1 MAAIVTL
8 TLNPALDVSTCTER
22 VVDAHKLRCTQP
34 RFDPGGGGINVARV
48 LRRLGAGV
56 TAVFP
61 CGGPTGDRLRGLVE
75 AEDVPVHCVGIA
87 GETRESFTVNET
99 ATGREY
105 RFVLPGPEL
114 AQAEWRACLDALASF
129 SPAPRWIVASGSL
142 APGVPL
148 SFQQALADLARRLGS
163 RLVVDTS
170 GAALPAAF
178 EAGLYLAKPSLSELR
193 ALAGEPLAGEAD
205 WLRAARGLIARG
217 QAEVIAVSLG
227 AQGALLVTRGQAL
240 RAPGLAVDVAGTVGA
255 GDSFLAGLVAA
266 LERSGELADALATA
280 MAAGSAALLGGGTRL
295 AQPEDVARLR
305 AQVQVRPA

>member
-1 MAAIVTL
+1 MPAIVTL
-8 TLNPALDVSTCTER
+8 TLNPALDVSTRTER
-22 VVDAHKLRCTQP
+22 VVDAHKLRCAQP

-48 LRRLGAGV
+48 LRRLGADV

-61 CGGPTGDRLRGLVE
+61 CGGPTGDRLRELVQ
-75 AEDVPVHCVGIA
+75 AEDVPVHCVGIG

-114 AQAEWRACLDALASF
+114 AEREWRACLDALQSF
-129 SPAPRWIVASGSL
+129 SPAPRWIIASGSL

-148 SFQQALADLARRLGS
+148 SFQQELAAVARRLGS

-170 GAALPAAF
+170 GTALPVAF

-193 ALAGEPLAGEAD
+193 TLAGEALAGEGD
-205 WLRAARGLIARG
+205 WLRAARGLIDRG

-227 AQGALLVTRGQAL
+227 PQGALLVTREHAL

-255 GDSFLAGLVAA
+255 GDSFLAGLVFA
-266 LERSGELADALATA
+266 LERTGDLADALATA
-280 MAAGSAALLGGGTRL
+280 MAAGGASLLGGGTSL
-295 AQPEDVARLR
+295 ARPQDIVRLR
-305 AQVQVRPA
+305 QQVQVRPA

>member
-8 TLNPALDVSTCTER
+8 TLNPALDVSTRTER
-22 VVDAHKLRCTQP
+22 VLDAHKLRCEQP

-48 LRRLGAGV
+48 LHRLGADA

-61 CGGPTGDRLRGLVE
+61 CGGPTGQRLRGLVQ
-75 AEDVPVHCVGIA
+75 AEGVPVHCVGIA
-87 GETRESFTVNET
+87 GETRESFTVHET

-114 AQAEWRACLDALASF
+114 APGEWRACLDALGGF
-129 SPAPRWIVASGSL
+129 EPAPRWIVASGSL

-148 SFQQALADLARRLGS
+148 SFQQELAAAARRLGS

-193 ALAGEPLAGEAD
+193 TLAGEPLAGEAD
-205 WLRAARGLIARG
+205 WLRAARGLIERG
-217 QAEVIAVSLG
+217 RAEMIAVSLG
-227 AQGALLVTRGQAL
+227 AQGALLVTREQAL
-240 RAPGLAVDVAGTVGA
+240 RAPGLPVEVAGTVGA

-280 MAAGSAALLGGGTRL
+280 IAAGSAALLGGGTTL
-295 AQPEDVARLR
+295 ARPADVARLR
-305 AQVQVRPA
+305 AQVQVRAI

>member
-1 MAAIVTL
+1 MADFVTL
-8 TLNPALDVSTCTER
+8 TLNPALDVSTHTER
-22 VVDAHKLRCTQP
+22 VVDAHKLRCAQP

-61 CGGPTGDRLRGLVE
+61 CGGPTGDRLRDLVQ
-75 AEDVPVHCVGIA
+75 AEDVPVHCIGIG
-87 GETRESFTVNET
+87 GETRESFTVGES

-114 AQAEWRACLDALASF
+114 GEREWRACLDALGRFA
-129 SPAPRWIVASGSL
+129 PAPRWIVASGSL

-148 SFQQALADLARRLGS
+148 SFQHELAAVARGLGS

-205 WLRAARGLIARG
+205 WLRAARALIARG
-217 QAEVIAVSLG
+217 RAEVIAVSLG
-227 AQGALLVTRGQAL
+227 AQGALLVTREQAL

-255 GDSFLAGLVAA
+255 GDSFLAGLVFA
-266 LERSGELADALATA
+266 LERSGDLADGLATA
-280 MAAGSAALLGGGTRL
+280 MAAGSASLLGGGTSL
-295 AQPEDVARLR
+295 ARAQDVDRLR
-305 AQVQVRPA
+305 GQVQVRPA

>member
-1 MAAIVTL
+1 MAALVTL
-8 TLNPALDVSTCTER
+8 TLNPALDVSTRTER
-22 VVDAHKLRCTQP
+22 VVDAHKLRCAQP

-48 LRRLGAGV
+48 LRRLGAEV

-61 CGGPTGDRLRGLVE
+61 CGGPTGDRLRALVE
-75 AEDVPVHCVGIA
+75 TEGVPVHCIGIG
-87 GETRESFTVNET
+87 GETRESFTVNEA

-114 AQAEWRACLDALASF
+114 AEREWRACLDALESLD
-129 SPAPRWIVASGSL
+129 PAPRWIIASGSL

-148 SFQQALADLARRLGS
+148 SFQQELAAVARRLGS

-193 ALAGEPLAGEAD
+193 ALAGEALAREAD

-227 AQGALLVTRGQAL
+227 AQGALLVTREQAL

-255 GDSFLAGLVAA
+255 GDSFLAGLVFA
-266 LERSGELADALATA
+266 LERSGDLAAALATA

-295 AQPEDVARLR
+295 SLPEDIARLR
-305 AQVQVRPA
+305 EQVQVRPA